1 MVPVSGEWHPW
12 ILPCTG
18 QDSPP
23 PQPRAILPTILSVL
37 RLRNPVI
44 KNVKEKTLYK
54 KKKKSEGQLADEQ
67 VLETQYS
74 DCTVITDNTI
84 ELYTFDL
91 LRD

>member
-1 MVPVSGEWHPW
+1 MDTTMHR
-12 ILPCTG
+12 TG
-18 QDSPP
+18 QPTPP
-23 PQPRAILPTILSVL
+23 TKSYIAHNIERAETEKPCYQKCEGKNSVQ
-37 RLRNPVI
+37 
-44 KNVKEKTLYK
+44 K